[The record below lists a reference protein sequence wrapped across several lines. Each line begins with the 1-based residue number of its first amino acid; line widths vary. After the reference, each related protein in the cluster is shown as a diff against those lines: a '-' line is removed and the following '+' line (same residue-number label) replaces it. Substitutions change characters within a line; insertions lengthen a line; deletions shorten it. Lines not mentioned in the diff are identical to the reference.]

1 MNRKN
6 ALLTILSV
14 TLLLCGCNSGSKGG
28 DKKKSSSI
36 TSDSSSSPTLTTTG
50 EASSTSQTLTSTSSL
65 PSGEYKVYTAGSAL
79 PFSDFGINISD
90 LESEKANRDIL
101 MNSIN
106 SQAKTNIVS
115 SINAV
120 NCHISTD
127 DGSSEKE
134 HLHLSIGSGA
144 NFGSIQFNLS
154 QVLKKAVIEAS
165 GYYKDYGSGVSTDPD
180 AKIII
185 NGIEYNFST
194 LDKSPHPDVETFTVE
209 YPDGVNYLKFA
220 NDADHQRFFLDS
232 IHLFF

>member
-28 DKKKSSSI
+28 SKKKSSSI
-36 TSDSSSSPTLTTTG
+36 TSDNSSNPTLTTTG
-50 EASSTSQTLTSTSSL
+50 EISSTSQSLTSTSSL

-79 PFSDFGINISD
+79 PFSDFGIHISD
-90 LESEKANRDIL
+90 LESEKTNRDML

-120 NCHISTD
+120 NCQISTD

-144 NFGSIQFNLS
+144 NSGSIQFNLS

-165 GYYKDYGSGVSTDPD
+165 GYYKTYSGGVSKDPSS
-180 AKIII
+180 KIII
-185 NGIEYNFST
+185 NGIEHNFTT
-194 LDKSPHPDVETFTVE
+194 LDADPHPQVETFTVE
-209 YPDGVNYLKFA
+209 YPDGVNFLKFD
-220 NDADHQRFFLDS
+220 NDADHQRFFVNS

>member
-28 DKKKSSSI
+28 GKKKNSSI
-36 TSDSSSSPTLTTTG
+36 VSDSSSSPTLTTTG
-50 EASSTSQTLTSTSSL
+50 ETSSTSQTLTSTSSL
-65 PSGEYKVYTAGSAL
+65 PSGQYKVYTAGNAL
-79 PFSDFGINISD
+79 PFSDFGIHISD
-90 LESEKANRDIL
+90 LESEKTNRDLL

-106 SQAKTNIVS
+106 SQAKTKIVS

-120 NCHISTD
+120 NCQIATD

-165 GYYKDYGSGVSTDPD
+165 GYYKTYNGGVSKDPNS
-180 AKIII
+180 KIII
-185 NGIEYNFST
+185 NGIEYNFTT
-194 LDKSPHPDVETFTVE
+194 LDADPHPQVETFTVE
-209 YPDGVNYLKFA
+209 YPDGVNFLKFA
-220 NDADHQRFFLDS
+220 NDADHQRFFLNS

>member
-28 DKKKSSSI
+28 SKKKSSSI
-36 TSDSSSSPTLTTTG
+36 TSDNFSNPTLTTTG
-50 EASSTSQTLTSTSSL
+50 EISSTSQSLTSTSSL

-79 PFSDFGINISD
+79 PFSDFGIHISD
-90 LESEKANRDIL
+90 LESEKTNRDML

-120 NCHISTD
+120 NCQISTD

-144 NFGSIQFNLS
+144 NSGSIQFNLS

-165 GYYKDYGSGVSTDPD
+165 GYYKTYSGGVSKDPSS
-180 AKIII
+180 KIII
-185 NGIEYNFST
+185 NGIEHNFTT
-194 LDKSPHPDVETFTVE
+194 LDADPHPQVETFTVE
-209 YPDGVNYLKFA
+209 YPDGVNFLKFA
-220 NDADHQRFFLDS
+220 NDADHQRFFVNS